1 MATVRSISELQEKI
15 KDAINKALENE
26 VSNVVKHNMQDA
38 IQTQVY
44 AAYSPKE
51 YERRGENGG
60 LGDIS
65 YMKSELI
72 EDGVLSTTTNAPSRP
87 SIISGEVSDML
98 GHWVNYGEVSTILGV
113 GPWVFPRDFIS
124 ATVENLSGNKEH
136 VNALREGL
144 NKQGIRAV

>member
-15 KDAINKALENE
+15 KDTINKALENE

-51 YERRGENGG
+51 YERRGT
-60 LGDIS
+60 LGS
-65 YMKSELI
+65 TAYMVSELV
-72 EDGVLSTTTNAPSRP
+72 EDGVLSTTTNAPSSP

-98 GHWVNYGEVSTILGV
+98 GHWVNYGEVSTILGA

-124 ATVENLSGNKEH
+124 ATVENLNGNKEH

-144 NKQGIRAV
+144 NNQGIRVV